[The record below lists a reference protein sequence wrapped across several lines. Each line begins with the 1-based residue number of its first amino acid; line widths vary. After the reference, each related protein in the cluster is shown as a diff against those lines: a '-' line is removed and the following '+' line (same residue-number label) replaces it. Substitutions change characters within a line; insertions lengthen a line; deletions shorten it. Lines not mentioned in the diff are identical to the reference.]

1 LIHSSSISSTNDEP
15 RVRLKSTFL
24 VRRYV
29 FETADEILRRRGM
42 IAYDRHALSW
52 EWEGFRPALV
62 TFDQKAREVQELT
75 GQFRPGERLDLTI
88 SDARRC
94 VGSFV
99 GGEYEPCKMRNVV
112 SGQFDQCPLC
122 ASSWI
127 PVQNCVFEPECDGT
141 NITNERCA
149 NGGGEICAKPTHVY
163 AAFYGDLVK
172 VGMTLS
178 TRFME
183 RAIEQGADAIA
194 RLGTYPNRRA
204 ARDAE
209 NMLSRALHATQ
220 WVRKTTFL
228 KAQNA
233 VRDRGTYQ
241 ERLDVLL
248 SSLNGTAVDPGPVEM
263 LDHYPL
269 SPFEISDT
277 AFAEVAGRHR
287 GEVLGCKGKWLF
299 YRLRDQ
305 RVMMLDMSSV
315 PSRYVTFGL
324 ANINKP

>member
-1 LIHSSSISSTNDEP
+1 M
-15 RVRLKSTFL
+15 
-24 VRRYV
+24 

-42 IAYDRHALSW
+42 IAYDRHAISW
-52 EWEGFRPALV
+52 EWDSFQPTLV
-62 TFDQKAREVQELT
+62 TYDQKAKEVQELT
-75 GQFRPGERLDLTI
+75 DQFRPGERLDLTI

-99 GGEYEPCKMRNVV
+99 DGRYEPCKMRNVV

-122 ASSWI
+122 ASTWI

-141 NITNERCA
+141 NITNDRCV
-149 NGGGEICAKPTHVY
+149 GKGGEICAKPTHVY

-209 NMLSRALHATQ
+209 NVLSKALHATQ
-220 WVRKTTFL
+220 WVRKGTFL
-228 KAQNA
+228 KAQSSI
-233 VRDRGTYQ
+233 RDRDTYQ
-241 ERLDVLL
+241 ERLDTLL
-248 SSLNGTAVDPGPVEM
+248 STLNGVSADPGPVEI
-263 LDHYPL
+263 LDRYPL
-269 SPFEISDT
+269 LPYDPSRSSFVEL
-277 AFAEVAGRHR
+277 AGRHR
-287 GEVLGCKGKWLF
+287 GDVLGCKGKWLF
-299 YRLRDQ
+299 YRPRDE
-305 RVMMLDMSSV
+305 RTMMLDMSSV
-315 PSRYVTFGL
+315 PSRYATFGL
-324 ANINKP
+324 ANINKR

>member
-1 LIHSSSISSTNDEP
+1 M
-15 RVRLKSTFL
+15 
-24 VRRYV
+24 

-52 EWEGFRPALV
+52 DWNGFQPALV
-62 TFDQKAREVQELT
+62 TFDQRTKQVQDLT
-75 GQFRPGERLDLTI
+75 EQFQPGERLDLTV

-94 VGSFV
+94 VGSFAQ
-99 GGEYEPCKMRNVV
+99 GGYEPCKMRNIVT
-112 SGQFDQCPLC
+112 GQFDQCPLC

-141 NITNERCA
+141 NITNEKCR

-183 RAIEQGADAIA
+183 RAIEQGADAVA

-204 ARDAE
+204 AREAE
-209 NMLSRALHATQ
+209 NMLSRALRATQ

-228 KAQNA
+228 KAQFA
-233 VRDRGTYQ
+233 AKDRDTYQ
-241 ERLDVLL
+241 ERLDTML
-248 SSLNGTAVDPGPVEM
+248 GTLKGVTADPGPVEI
-263 LDHYPL
+263 LDRYPL
-269 SPFEISDT
+269 LPYDPSMAS
-277 AFAEVAGRHR
+277 FAEVVGRHR

-299 YRLRDQ
+299 YRLRDGKA
-305 RVMMLDMSSV
+305 MMLDMSSV
-315 PSRYVTFGL
+315 PSRYVTLDL
-324 ANINKP
+324 ANLNKP

>member
-1 LIHSSSISSTNDEP
+1 M
-15 RVRLKSTFL
+15 
-24 VRRYV
+24 

-52 EWEGFRPALV
+52 EWDSFQPTLV
-62 TFDQKAREVQELT
+62 TYDQKAKEVQELAD
-75 GQFRPGERLDLTI
+75 QFRPGERLDLII

-94 VGSFV
+94 VGSFID
-99 GGEYEPCKMRNVV
+99 GRYEPCKMRNVV

-122 ASSWI
+122 ASTWI

-141 NITNERCA
+141 NITNERCV
-149 NGGGEICAKPTHVY
+149 GKGGEICAKPTHVY

-209 NMLSRALHATQ
+209 NLLSKALHATQ

-228 KAQNA
+228 KAQFSI
-233 VRDRGTYQ
+233 RDRDTYQ
-241 ERLDVLL
+241 ERLDALL
-248 SSLNGTAVDPGPVEM
+248 STLNGVAADPGPVEA
-263 LDHYPL
+263 LDRYPL
-269 SPFEISDT
+269 SQYDAAKAS
-277 AFAEVAGRHR
+277 FAEMAGRHR

-299 YRLRDQ
+299 YRLRDE
-305 RVMMLDMSSV
+305 RTMMLDMSSV
-315 PSRYVTFGL
+315 PSRYVTIGL

>member
-1 LIHSSSISSTNDEP
+1 
-15 RVRLKSTFL
+15 
-24 VRRYV
+24 V

-42 IAYDRHALSW
+42 IAYDRHAISW
-52 EWEGFRPALV
+52 EWDSFQPTLV
-62 TFDQKAREVQELT
+62 TYDQKAKEVQELT
-75 GQFRPGERLDLTI
+75 DQFRPGERLDLTI

-99 GGEYEPCKMRNVV
+99 DGRYEPCKMRNVV

-122 ASSWI
+122 ASTWI

-141 NITNERCA
+141 NITNDRCV
-149 NGGGEICAKPTHVY
+149 GKGGEICAKPTHVY

-209 NMLSRALHATQ
+209 NVLSKALHATQ
-220 WVRKTTFL
+220 WVRKGTFL
-228 KAQNA
+228 KAQSSI
-233 VRDRGTYQ
+233 RDRDTYQ
-241 ERLDVLL
+241 ERLDTLL
-248 SSLNGTAVDPGPVEM
+248 STLNGVSADPGPVEI
-263 LDHYPL
+263 LDRYPL
-269 SPFEISDT
+269 LPYDPSRSS
-277 AFAEVAGRHR
+277 FAELAGRHR
-287 GEVLGCKGKWLF
+287 GDVLGCKGKWLF
-299 YRLRDQ
+299 YRPRDE
-305 RVMMLDMSSV
+305 RTMMLDMSSV
-315 PSRYVTFGL
+315 PSRYATFGL
-324 ANINKP
+324 ANINKR

>member
-1 LIHSSSISSTNDEP
+1 
-15 RVRLKSTFL
+15 
-24 VRRYV
+24 
-29 FETADEILRRRGM
+29 M
-42 IAYDRHALSW
+42 IAYDRHAISW
-52 EWEGFRPALV
+52 EWDSFQPTLV
-62 TFDQKAREVQELT
+62 TYDQKAKEVQELT
-75 GQFRPGERLDLTI
+75 DQFRPGERLDLTI

-99 GGEYEPCKMRNVV
+99 DGRYEPCKMRNVV

-122 ASSWI
+122 ASTWI

-141 NITNERCA
+141 NITNDRCV
-149 NGGGEICAKPTHVY
+149 GKGGEICAKPTHVY

-209 NMLSRALHATQ
+209 NVLSKALHATQ
-220 WVRKTTFL
+220 WVRKGTFL
-228 KAQNA
+228 KAQSSI
-233 VRDRGTYQ
+233 RDRDTYQ
-241 ERLDVLL
+241 ERLDTLL
-248 SSLNGTAVDPGPVEM
+248 STLNGVSADPGPVEI
-263 LDHYPL
+263 LDRYPL
-269 SPFEISDT
+269 LPYDPSRSS
-277 AFAEVAGRHR
+277 FAELAGRHR

-299 YRLRDQ
+299 YRPRDE
-305 RVMMLDMSSV
+305 RTMMLDMSSV
-315 PSRYVTFGL
+315 PSRYATFGL
-324 ANINKP
+324 ANINKR

>member
-1 LIHSSSISSTNDEP
+1 
-15 RVRLKSTFL
+15 
-24 VRRYV
+24 
-29 FETADEILRRRGM
+29 M
-42 IAYDRHALSW
+42 IAYDRHAISW
-52 EWEGFRPALV
+52 EWDSFQPTLV
-62 TFDQKAREVQELT
+62 TYDQKAKEVQELT
-75 GQFRPGERLDLTI
+75 DQFRPGERLDLTI

-94 VGSFV
+94 VGSFID
-99 GGEYEPCKMRNVV
+99 GRYEPCKMRNVV

-122 ASSWI
+122 ASTWI

-141 NITNERCA
+141 NITNERCIGK
-149 NGGGEICAKPTHVY
+149 GGDICAKPTHVY

-209 NMLSRALHATQ
+209 NILSKALHATQ

-228 KAQNA
+228 KAQ
-233 VRDRGTYQ
+233 VSIRDRGIYQ
-241 ERLDVLL
+241 ERLDALL
-248 SSLNGTAVDPGPVEM
+248 ATLNGVATDPGPVEV
-263 LDHYPL
+263 LDRYPL
-269 SPFEISDT
+269 LQYDASKAS
-277 AFAEVAGRHR
+277 FAGLAGRHR

-299 YRLRDQ
+299 YRLRNEE
-305 RVMMLDMSSV
+305 VMMLDMSSV
-315 PSRYVTFGL
+315 PSRYVTFSL
-324 ANINKP
+324 ANINNP

>member
-1 LIHSSSISSTNDEP
+1 M
-15 RVRLKSTFL
+15 
-24 VRRYV
+24 

-42 IAYDRHALSW
+42 IAYDRHAISW
-52 EWEGFRPALV
+52 EWDSFQPTLV
-62 TFDQKAREVQELT
+62 TYDLKAKEVQELT
-75 GQFRPGERLDLTI
+75 DQFRPGERLDLTI

-94 VGSFV
+94 VRSFV
-99 GGEYEPCKMRNVV
+99 DGRYEPCKMRNVV

-122 ASSWI
+122 ASTWI

-141 NITNERCA
+141 NITNDRCV
-149 NGGGEICAKPTHVY
+149 GKGGEICAKPTHVY

-209 NMLSRALHATQ
+209 NVLSKALHATQ
-220 WVRKTTFL
+220 WVRKGTFL
-228 KAQNA
+228 KAQSSI
-233 VRDRGTYQ
+233 RDRDTYQ
-241 ERLDVLL
+241 ERLDTLL
-248 SSLNGTAVDPGPVEM
+248 STLNGVSADPGPVEI
-263 LDHYPL
+263 LDRYPL
-269 SPFEISDT
+269 LPYDPSRSS
-277 AFAEVAGRHR
+277 FAELAGRHR
-287 GEVLGCKGKWLF
+287 GDVLGCKGKWLF
-299 YRLRDQ
+299 YRPRDE
-305 RVMMLDMSSV
+305 RTMMLDMSSV
-315 PSRYVTFGL
+315 PSRYATFGL

>member
-1 LIHSSSISSTNDEP
+1 M
-15 RVRLKSTFL
+15 
-24 VRRYV
+24 

-42 IAYDRHALSW
+42 VAYDRHALSW
-52 EWEGFRPALV
+52 EWNGFQPALV
-62 TFDQKAREVQELT
+62 TFDQRTKEVQDMT
-75 GQFRPGERLDLTI
+75 DQFRPGERLDLTVT
-88 SDARRC
+88 DARRC
-94 VGSFV
+94 VGSFID
-99 GGEYEPCKMRNVV
+99 GSYEPCKMRSAV

-127 PVQNCVFEPECDGT
+127 PVQNCVFEPECDGV
-141 NITNERCA
+141 NITNEKCM
-149 NGGGEICAKPTHVY
+149 GGGGDICAKPTHVY

-183 RAIEQGADAIA
+183 RAIEQGADAVA

-228 KAQNA
+228 KAQFA
-233 VRDRGTYQ
+233 ARDRDTYQ
-241 ERLDVLL
+241 ERLDQLL
-248 SSLNGTAVDPGPVEM
+248 GALNGPAVDPGPVEM
-263 LDHYPL
+263 LDRYPL
-269 SPFEISDT
+269 SPYDPSKA

-287 GEVLGCKGKWLF
+287 GEVLGCKGKWLI
-299 YRLRDQ
+299 YRLRDE
-305 RVMMLDMSSV
+305 RVMLLDMSSV
-315 PSRYVTFGL
+315 PSRYASFGL
-324 ANINKP
+324 ANLNKP

>member
-1 LIHSSSISSTNDEP
+1 M
-15 RVRLKSTFL
+15 
-24 VRRYV
+24 

-42 IAYDRHALSW
+42 VAYDRHALSW
-52 EWEGFRPALV
+52 EWDSFQPTLV
-62 TFDQKAREVQELT
+62 TYDQKAKEVQVLAD
-75 GQFRPGERLDLTI
+75 QFRQGERLDLVI

-99 GGEYEPCKMRNVV
+99 DGYEPCKMRNIV

-122 ASSWI
+122 ASTWI

-141 NITNERCA
+141 NITNDRCR

-194 RLGTYPNRRA
+194 KLGTYPNRRA

-209 NMLSRALHATQ
+209 NILSKALHATQ

-228 KAQNA
+228 KAQTSI
-233 VRDRGTYQ
+233 RDRGTYQ
-241 ERLDVLL
+241 GRLDDLL
-248 SSLNGTAVDPGPVEM
+248 STLNEVAADPGPVVM
-263 LDHYPL
+263 LDSYPL
-269 SPFEISDT
+269 SPYDPSK
-277 AFAEVAGRHR
+277 ASFAEVAGRHR

-299 YRLRDQ
+299 YRLRNGE
-305 RVMMLDMSSV
+305 VMMLEMSSV
-315 PSRYVTFGL
+315 PSRYVTFAL
-324 ANINKP
+324 ANLNKP

>member
-1 LIHSSSISSTNDEP
+1 
-15 RVRLKSTFL
+15 
-24 VRRYV
+24 
-29 FETADEILRRRGM
+29 M

-52 EWEGFRPALV
+52 EWDSFQPTLV
-62 TFDQKAREVQELT
+62 TYDQKAKEVQELAD
-75 GQFRPGERLDLTI
+75 QFRPGERLDLII

-94 VGSFV
+94 VGSFID
-99 GGEYEPCKMRNVV
+99 GRYEPCKMRNVV

-122 ASSWI
+122 ASTWI

-141 NITNERCA
+141 NITNERCV
-149 NGGGEICAKPTHVY
+149 GKGGEICAKPTHVY

-209 NMLSRALHATQ
+209 NLFSKALHATQ

-228 KAQNA
+228 KAQFSI
-233 VRDRGTYQ
+233 RDRDTYQ
-241 ERLDVLL
+241 ERLDALL
-248 SSLNGTAVDPGPVEM
+248 STLNGVAADPGPVEA
-263 LDHYPL
+263 LDRYPL
-269 SPFEISDT
+269 SQYDAAKAS
-277 AFAEVAGRHR
+277 FAEMAGRHR

-299 YRLRDQ
+299 YRLRDE
-305 RVMMLDMSSV
+305 RTMMLDMSSV
-315 PSRYVTFGL
+315 PSRYVTIGL

>member
-1 LIHSSSISSTNDEP
+1 LIQVARENSTIGET

-24 VRRYV
+24 VRCSV

-42 IAYDRHALSW
+42 VAYDRHALSW
-52 EWEGFRPALV
+52 EWNGFQPALV
-62 TFDQKAREVQELT
+62 TYDQREKEVQELT
-75 GQFRPGERLDLTI
+75 DHFRPGERLDLTV
-88 SDARRC
+88 SEARRC
-94 VGSFV
+94 VGSFTEGV
-99 GGEYEPCKMRNVV
+99 YEPCKLRNVV
-112 SGQFDQCPLC
+112 SGQFDQCPMC
-122 ASSWI
+122 ASTWI

-141 NITNERCA
+141 NITNEKCR

-228 KAQNA
+228 KAQTSI
-233 VRDRGTYQ
+233 RDRDTYQ
-241 ERLDVLL
+241 ERLETLL
-248 SSLNGTAVDPGPVEM
+248 STLNGVAAEPGPVEM
-263 LDHYPL
+263 LDRYPL
-269 SPFEISDT
+269 SSYDVPKASFV
-277 AFAEVAGRHR
+277 EVAGRHR

-299 YRLRDQ
+299 YRLRDGD
-305 RVMMLDMSSV
+305 VMMLEMSSV
-315 PSRYVTFGL
+315 PSRYATFGL
-324 ANINKP
+324 ANLNKP

>member
-1 LIHSSSISSTNDEP
+1 M
-15 RVRLKSTFL
+15 
-24 VRRYV
+24 
-29 FETADEILRRRGM
+29 FETADEILRRKGM
-42 IAYDRHALSW
+42 VAYDRHAISW
-52 EWEGFRPALV
+52 EWEGYQPILV
-62 TFDQKAREVQELT
+62 TYDQKAKEVQELT
-75 GQFRPGERLDLTI
+75 DQFRPGERFDLLI

-94 VGSFV
+94 VGSFID
-99 GGEYEPCKMRNVV
+99 GEYEPCKMRNVV

-122 ASSWI
+122 ASTWI

-141 NITNERCA
+141 NITNERCIGK
-149 NGGGEICAKPTHVY
+149 GGDICAKPTHVY

-209 NMLSRALHATQ
+209 NVLSKALHATQ

-228 KAQNA
+228 KAQGSI
-233 VRDRGTYQ
+233 RDREVYQ
-241 ERLDVLL
+241 ARLDALF
-248 SSLNGTAVDPGPVEM
+248 SSLDGVATDPGELNM
-263 LDHYPL
+263 LDRYPL
-269 SPFEISDT
+269 LPYEPSK
-277 AFAEVAGRHR
+277 AVFAEVTGRHR

-299 YRLRDQ
+299 YRLKDGRT
-305 RVMMLDMSSV
+305 MLLNMSSV
-315 PSRYVTFGL
+315 PSRYITISL

>member
-1 LIHSSSISSTNDEP
+1 
-15 RVRLKSTFL
+15 
-24 VRRYV
+24 V

-42 IAYDRHALSW
+42 IAYDRHAISW
-52 EWEGFRPALV
+52 EWDSFQPTLV
-62 TFDQKAREVQELT
+62 TYDQKAKEVQELT
-75 GQFRPGERLDLTI
+75 DQFRPGERLDLTI

-99 GGEYEPCKMRNVV
+99 DGRYEPCKMRNVV

-122 ASSWI
+122 ASTWI

-141 NITNERCA
+141 NITNDRCV
-149 NGGGEICAKPTHVY
+149 GKGGEICAKPTHVY

-209 NMLSRALHATQ
+209 NVLSKALHATQ
-220 WVRKTTFL
+220 WVRKGTFL
-228 KAQNA
+228 NAQSSI
-233 VRDRGTYQ
+233 RDRDTYQ
-241 ERLDVLL
+241 ERLDTLL
-248 SSLNGTAVDPGPVEM
+248 STLNGVSADPGPVEI
-263 LDHYPL
+263 LDRYPL
-269 SPFEISDT
+269 LPYDPSRSSFVEL
-277 AFAEVAGRHR
+277 AGRHR
-287 GEVLGCKGKWLF
+287 GDVLGCKGKWLF
-299 YRLRDQ
+299 YRPRDE
-305 RVMMLDMSSV
+305 RTMMLDMSSV
-315 PSRYVTFGL
+315 PSRYATFGL
-324 ANINKP
+324 ANINKR

>member
-1 LIHSSSISSTNDEP
+1 
-15 RVRLKSTFL
+15 
-24 VRRYV
+24 V

-52 EWEGFRPALV
+52 EWDSFQPTLV
-62 TFDQKAREVQELT
+62 TYDQKAKEVQELAD
-75 GQFRPGERLDLTI
+75 QFRPGERLDLII

-94 VGSFV
+94 VGSFID
-99 GGEYEPCKMRNVV
+99 GRYEPCKMRNVV

-122 ASSWI
+122 ASTWI

-141 NITNERCA
+141 NITNERCV
-149 NGGGEICAKPTHVY
+149 GKGGEICAKPTHVY

-209 NMLSRALHATQ
+209 NLLSKALHATQ

-228 KAQNA
+228 KAQFSI
-233 VRDRGTYQ
+233 RDRDTYQ
-241 ERLDVLL
+241 ERLDALL
-248 SSLNGTAVDPGPVEM
+248 STLNGVAADPGPVEA
-263 LDHYPL
+263 LDRYPL
-269 SPFEISDT
+269 SQYDAAKAS
-277 AFAEVAGRHR
+277 FAEMAGRHR

-299 YRLRDQ
+299 YRLRDE
-305 RVMMLDMSSV
+305 RTMMLDMSSV
-315 PSRYVTFGL
+315 PSRYVTIGL

>member
-1 LIHSSSISSTNDEP
+1 M
-15 RVRLKSTFL
+15 
-24 VRRYV
+24 

-42 IAYDRHALSW
+42 IAYDRHAISW
-52 EWEGFRPALV
+52 EWDSFQPTLV
-62 TFDQKAREVQELT
+62 TYDQKAKEVQELT
-75 GQFRPGERLDLTI
+75 DQFRPGERLDLTI

-99 GGEYEPCKMRNVV
+99 DGRYEPCKMRNVV

-122 ASSWI
+122 ASTWI

-141 NITNERCA
+141 NITNDRCV
-149 NGGGEICAKPTHVY
+149 GKGGEICAKPTHVY

-209 NMLSRALHATQ
+209 NVLSKALHATQ
-220 WVRKTTFL
+220 WVRKGTFL
-228 KAQNA
+228 KAQSSI
-233 VRDRGTYQ
+233 RDRDTYQ
-241 ERLDVLL
+241 ERLDTLL
-248 SSLNGTAVDPGPVEM
+248 STLNGVSADPGPVEI
-263 LDHYPL
+263 LDRYPL
-269 SPFEISDT
+269 LPYDPSRSS
-277 AFAEVAGRHR
+277 FAELAGRHR
-287 GEVLGCKGKWLF
+287 GDVLGCKGKWLF
-299 YRLRDQ
+299 YRPRDE
-305 RVMMLDMSSV
+305 RTMMLDMSSV
-315 PSRYVTFGL
+315 PSRYATFGL
-324 ANINKP
+324 ANINKR

>member
-1 LIHSSSISSTNDEP
+1 M
-15 RVRLKSTFL
+15 V
-24 VRRYV
+24 
-29 FETADEILRRRGM
+29 
-42 IAYDRHALSW
+42 AYDRHALSW
-52 EWEGFRPALV
+52 EWSAFQPSLV
-62 TFDQKAREVQELT
+62 TYDQKAKEVQELT
-75 GQFRPGERLDLTI
+75 DQFRPGERLDLTV
-88 SDARRC
+88 SEARRC
-94 VGSFV
+94 VGSFAE
-99 GGEYEPCKMRNVV
+99 GGYEPCKMRNVV

-122 ASSWI
+122 ASTWI

-141 NITNERCA
+141 NITNEKCK

-228 KAQNA
+228 KEQGRRLD
-233 VRDRGTYQ
+233 RDTYQ
-241 ERLDVLL
+241 AMLERALEPLGIKAMGQVRLLD
-248 SSLNGTAVDPGPVEM
+248 G
-263 LDHYPL
+263 YPL
-269 SPFEISDT
+269 SEYDLGRASIPELT
-277 AFAEVAGRHR
+277 GRHR
-287 GEVLGCKGKWLF
+287 GEVLGCKGKFLL
-299 YRLRDQ
+299 YRLRNGD
-305 RVMMLDMSSV
+305 VKLLDMASI
-315 PSRYVTFGL
+315 PSRYITVDQGNL
-324 ANINKP
+324 NKGQDYVSPLPDDGA

>member
-1 LIHSSSISSTNDEP
+1 
-15 RVRLKSTFL
+15 
-24 VRRYV
+24 V
-29 FETADEILRRRGM
+29 FETADEVLRRRGM
-42 IAYDRHALSW
+42 IAYDRHAISW
-52 EWEGFRPALV
+52 EWDSFQPTLV
-62 TFDQKAREVQELT
+62 TYDQKAKEVQELT
-75 GQFRPGERLDLTI
+75 DQFRPGERLDLTI

-99 GGEYEPCKMRNVV
+99 DGRYEPCKMRNVV

-122 ASSWI
+122 ASTWI

-141 NITNERCA
+141 NITNDRCV
-149 NGGGEICAKPTHVY
+149 GKGGEICAKPTHVY

-209 NMLSRALHATQ
+209 NVLSKALHATQ
-220 WVRKTTFL
+220 WVRKATFL
-228 KAQNA
+228 KAQSSI
-233 VRDRGTYQ
+233 RDRDTYQ
-241 ERLDVLL
+241 ERLDTLL
-248 SSLNGTAVDPGPVEM
+248 STLNGVSADPGTVEI
-263 LDHYPL
+263 LDRYPL
-269 SPFEISDT
+269 LPYDPSKSS
-277 AFAEVAGRHR
+277 FAELAGRHR

-299 YRLRDQ
+299 YRPRDE
-305 RVMMLDMSSV
+305 RTMMLGMSSV
-315 PSRYVTFGL
+315 PSRYATFGL